1 MNNWKS
7 LVFNHPVNSIR
18 FIETHISTV
27 VLTGMYAYKIK
38 KNVDF
43 GFIDF
48 STLEKRK
55 FFCFEELRLNQRFAP
70 EIYLEVVSIDE
81 SFQINGKAKI
91 IDYAVK
97 MLEFP
102 QECLLSYYIEK
113 QLFTD
118 NLCDLLADEISDFH
132 QKISISSKDEFG
144 SPHSIEKSF
153 LDNFPYFSNTL
164 FSEVVDSIFNWSIDK
179 FQNIKEVLLERKNSG
194 FIRECHGDLH
204 MGNIAIVN
212 HVPVLFDCI
221 EFSEKLRWIDVMSD
235 LAFLLMDMEER
246 NLKSFAYRLLNR
258 YMEKTGDFKG
268 LKLLRFYQSYRSMV
282 RAKVSI
288 LQNKDPSPY
297 MNYAKFLTA
306 ETQPEIFITYGL
318 SGSGKSF
325 TTSRLLEEIPAIR
338 IRSDIERKRIHG
350 NSLYV
355 VNPENL
361 YNSENIDDVYK
372 HLLSLTEIIISSGYS
387 VIVDATFLKEIHRS
401 AQRDLAEKLK
411 VKFTILEFECPLPIL
426 EERIR
431 KRIIE
436 KNDPSEADIEVLYK
450 QIQNREKLSERE
462 KYLSIKSFPIS

>member
-7 LVFNHPVNSIR
+7 LVFNHPVNSLR

-27 VLTGMYAYKIK
+27 VLTGVYAYKIK

-55 FFCFEELRLNQRFAP
+55 FFCYEELRLNQRFAP

-81 SFQINGKAKI
+81 SFQINGKGKI

-153 LDNFPYFSNTL
+153 LDNFPYFSNTQ
-164 FSEVVDSIFNWSIDK
+164 FSEVVVSIFNWSINK
-179 FQNIKEVLLERKNSG
+179 FQDIKEVLLERKESG

-204 MGNIAIVN
+204 MGNIAILN
-212 HVPVLFDCI
+212 QVPILFDCI
-221 EFSEKLRWIDVMSD
+221 EFSESLRCIDVMSD
-235 LAFLLMDMEER
+235 LAFLLMDMEEK
-246 NLKSFAYRLLNR
+246 NLKPFAYRLLNR
-258 YMEKTGDFKG
+258 YLERIGDYSG
-268 LKLLRFYQSYRSMV
+268 LKLLKFYLCYRSMV

-288 LQNKDPSPY
+288 LQDKDPTPY
-297 MNYAKFLTA
+297 LSYASALSIESK
-306 ETQPEIFITYGL
+306 PEIFITYGL
-318 SGSGKSF
+318 SGSGKSYA
-325 TTSRLLEEIPAIR
+325 TSRLLEQIPAIR
-338 IRSDIERKRIHG
+338 IRSDIERKRNPV
-350 NSLYV
+350 NS
-355 VNPENL
+355 ENL
-361 YNSENIDDVYK
+361 YDPGSLYNSANIDSVYSQ
-372 HLLSLTEIIISSGYS
+372 LLHLTEIIVKSGFS

-401 AQRDLAEKLK
+401 AQRDLAERLN
-411 VKFTILEFECPLPIL
+411 VKFTILDFDCPLPVL

-431 KRIIE
+431 KRILE
-436 KNDPSEADIEVLYK
+436 KNDPSEADIEVLHK
-450 QIQNREKLSERE
+450 QIQNRENLSEKE
-462 KYLSIKSFPIS
+462 KYVSIKSFPSS

>member
-1 MNNWKS
+1 MNDWKH
-7 LVFNHPVNSIR
+7 LVFNHPVNSISY
-18 FIETHISTV
+18 IETHISTII
-27 VLTGMYAYKIK
+27 LTGLYAYKIK
-38 KNVDF
+38 KNVDL

-55 FFCFEELRLNQRFAP
+55 YYCFEELRLNQRFAP

-81 SFQINGKAKI
+81 FFTINGTGET

-102 QECLLSYYIEK
+102 QENLLNFCIERHSFNK
-113 QLFTD
+113 KII
-118 NLCDLLADEISDFH
+118 DLLADEISDFH
-132 QKISISSKDEFG
+132 YKISVSSEDEFG
-144 SPHSIEKSF
+144 LPQTIEKSY
-153 LDNFPYFSNTL
+153 LDNFPYFSNTE
-164 FSEVVDSIFNWSIDK
+164 FSDVADSILNWSNKK
-179 FQNIKEVLLERKNSG
+179 FQSIKELIMERKNSG

-450 QIQNREKLSERE
+450 QIQDREKLSERE